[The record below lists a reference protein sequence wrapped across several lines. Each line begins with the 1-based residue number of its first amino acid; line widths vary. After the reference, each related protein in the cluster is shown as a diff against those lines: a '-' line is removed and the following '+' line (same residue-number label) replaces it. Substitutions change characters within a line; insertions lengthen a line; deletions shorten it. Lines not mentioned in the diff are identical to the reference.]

1 MTDTSDTEVSV
12 LGESFDSTA
21 GLADTADIHGSD
33 VASTPSDGF
42 DATSDS
48 FATESAPIE
57 PLFEIDGTPI
67 TLDEAR
73 NGYLRQA
80 DYTRKTQELAERSRA
95 LNEAEAI
102 AAALQQ
108 DPMGTIAALQ
118 EAFGINGQ
126 SAESDPFAEMDP
138 DVARIAALEQKIAAQ
153 EQAATQAAIES
164 ELQNLHAQFGE
175 FDDSALFA
183 HAIKGGFPNLKA
195 AYADLN
201 FTTVQ
206 AQLEAIR
213 SQQEQEQARLDAK
226 RQAASVVHNGSTR
239 SGASSPTA
247 PEQFG
252 SIREAFLAAKKALG
266 A

>member
-1 MTDTSDTEVSV
+1 MTDTSGAEVSAI
-12 LGESFDSTA
+12 GDSDFSTA
-21 GLADTADIHGSD
+21 GLDTSFED
-33 VASTPSDGF
+33 ASTPVDGF
-42 DATSDS
+42 DSTPDDS
-48 FATESAPIE
+48 ITESTPIE
-57 PLFEIDGTPI
+57 SLFEVDGTPI

-108 DPMGTIAALQ
+108 DPAGTLAALQ
-118 EAFGINGQ
+118 EAFGLNGSSQ
-126 SAESDPFAEMDP
+126 DLDSFEDMDP

-153 EQAATQAAIES
+153 EQAATQAAIEA
-164 ELQNLHAQFGE
+164 ELVGLHEQFGE

-201 FTTVQ
+201 FTSVQ
-206 AQLEAIR
+206 AQLEALR
-213 SQQEQEQARLDAK
+213 GQQQQEQARLDAK
-226 RQAASVVHNGSTR
+226 RQATSLVHNGSTR
-239 SGASSPTA
+239 SGAASPAT
-247 PEQFG
+247 PEQYG
-252 SIREAFLAAKKALG
+252 SLREAYLAAKKMLSG
-266 A
+266 

>member
-12 LGESFDSTA
+12 LGESVDSTA
-21 GLADTADIHGSD
+21 GLESVDSFDSNP
-33 VASTPSDGF
+33 VDGF
-42 DATSDS
+42 DSAPDGSV
-48 FATESAPIE
+48 TESAPVQS
-57 PLFEIDGTPI
+57 LFEVDGTPI

-73 NGYLRQA
+73 NGYLRQS

-102 AAALQQ
+102 AAALQN
-108 DPMGTIAALQ
+108 DPAGTIAALQ
-118 EAFGINGQ
+118 EAFGLAGSSQ
-126 SAESDPFAEMDP
+126 DSDPFAEMDP

-164 ELQNLHAQFGE
+164 ELANLHTQFGE

-206 AQLEAIR
+206 AQLEALKA
-213 SQQEQEQARLDAK
+213 QQEQEQARLDAK
-226 RQAASVVHNGSTR
+226 RQAGNVVHNGSSR
-239 SGASSPTA
+239 AGAASPSA
-247 PEQFG
+247 PEQYG
-252 SIREAFLAAKKALG
+252 TLRDAYLAAKKALG

>member
-21 GLADTADIHGSD
+21 GLDSVDTFD
-33 VASTPSDGF
+33 STPSDGF
-42 DATSDS
+42 DAAPDGSV
-48 FATESAPIE
+48 TESAPVQS
-57 PLFEIDGTPI
+57 LFEVDGTPI

-73 NGYLRQA
+73 NGYLRQS
-80 DYTRKTQELAERSRA
+80 DYTRKTQELADRSRA

-102 AAALQQ
+102 AAALQN
-108 DPMGTIAALQ
+108 DPAGTIAALQ
-118 EAFGINGQ
+118 EAFGLAGSSQ
-126 SAESDPFAEMDP
+126 ESDPYMEMDP

-153 EQAATQAAIES
+153 EQAATQAAIEA
-164 ELQNLHAQFGE
+164 ELTNLHTQFGE

-206 AQLEAIR
+206 AQLDALKA
-213 SQQEQEQARLDAK
+213 QQEQEQARLDAK
-226 RQAASVVHNGSTR
+226 RQAGNVVHNGSSR
-239 SGASSPTA
+239 AGAASPSSP
-247 PEQFG
+247 EQYG
-252 SIREAFLAAKKALG
+252 TLRDAYLAAKKALG